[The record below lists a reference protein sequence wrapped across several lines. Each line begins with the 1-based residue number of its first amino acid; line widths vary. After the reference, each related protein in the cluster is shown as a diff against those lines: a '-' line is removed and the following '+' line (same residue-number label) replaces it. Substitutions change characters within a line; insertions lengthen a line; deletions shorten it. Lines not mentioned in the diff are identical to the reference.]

1 MRQVLLSTFPGYSP
15 QLLKAALTSEKT
27 ELQRQSLTPTS
38 SPSQEVVRMVK
49 QLSTDHVNT
58 FTPEWDHF
66 QT

>member
-27 ELQRQSLTPTS
+27 ELQRQSLTHTS

-49 QLSTDHVNT
+49 QLSTDHVNM